1 MLQRECKSMKLKELI
16 GQLKIMAMTADP
28 ETEITGISYD
38 SRRTEPGD
46 LFVAIRGFETDGHQY
61 IPKAAERG
69 AAVILCEV
77 ITDAITASALSYVQV
92 EDSREAL
99 ALCSCAF
106 FGNPAREMFMIGFTG
121 TSGKTSSTV
130 LLKHV
135 LEEAGGQKVGLIGT
149 LGIQIGDRELHSE
162 HTTPESY
169 ELQKLL
175 RRMADEGCQTVV
187 MEVSSH
193 ALELKRVAGIRY
205 NTAVYTNLS
214 QDHLDLHG
222 SMENYAAAKR
232 ILFSHCDT
240 ACVNLDDAWGR
251 YMVADHACPVLF
263 YGSGE
268 EAQLRSENARL
279 LPDRVCFD
287 TVYEGRRIPSQL
299 HIPGTFASQ
308 NALAVMAAAL
318 TMGIQPEES
327 AAALAN
333 AHGVRGRL
341 ESLPTDGNYH
351 VFTDYSHKPDALEKV
366 LKSLRP
372 STTGRLICV
381 FGCGGDRD
389 RLKRPIMA
397 KIAADN
403 ADFVILTSDNPRTEN
418 PEAIIDEIEPG
429 IAGSCTPYIRICDR
443 IEAIHRAI
451 DMAEDGDVILL
462 AGKGH
467 EDYQI
472 IGHEKHHMDEREIV
486 ADWMEHRK
494 AGNRS

>member
-1 MLQRECKSMKLKELI
+1 MQKECSSMKLKELI
-16 GQLKIMAMTADP
+16 GQLTVAAMTADP

-38 SRRTEPGD
+38 SRKTEPGD

-61 IPKAAERG
+61 IPKALERG
-69 AAVILCEV
+69 ASVILCET
-77 ITDAITASALSYVQV
+77 ITDALAASAVSYVQV
-92 EDSREAL
+92 EDSRLAL

-106 FGNPAREMFMIGFTG
+106 FGNPSKEMFMIGFTG

-130 LLKHV
+130 LLKYV
-135 LEEAGGQKVGLIGT
+135 LEETRGMKVGLIGT

-175 RRMADEGCQTVV
+175 RRMADEGCRVAV

-232 ILFSHCDT
+232 ILFNHCDT

-251 YMVADHACPVLF
+251 FMVADNACPVLF
-263 YGSGE
+263 YGSSE
-268 EAQLRSENARL
+268 QAELRSENARL
-279 LPDRVCFD
+279 LPDRVIFD
-287 TVYEGRRIPSQL
+287 TVYAGRRIPSQL
-299 HIPGTFASQ
+299 HVPGSFASQ

-318 TMGIQPEES
+318 TVGIPPEES
-327 AAALAN
+327 AVALAK

-403 ADFVILTSDNPRTEN
+403 ADFVILTSDNPRTED
-418 PEAIIDEIEPG
+418 PEAILDEIEPG
-429 IAGSCTPYIRICDR
+429 IAGSKTPYIRICDR

-486 ADWMEHRK
+486 ADWMQHRK
-494 AGNRS
+494 AGNRP